1 MTTLPLPLYH
11 VWDYR
16 PVDLAFWQE
25 HLADWL
31 PEKIIDAH
39 THVADPGLRREPLTE
54 EMRRQYWV
62 NEVFEPTDGPTA
74 RRCYETVFHGRL
86 DRCVAFGI
94 PDLAFDLD
102 GGNDYVIA
110 QNQTLGWQ
118 SLVLLNP
125 RWSPERVAT
134 ELQRPTVIGLKPYY
148 ALLGHDPLTRDAHLG
163 ASIFEFLPHPLLEVA
178 DQYRAWITLHVPKAA
193 RLGHPDNLREVREL
207 RQRYPRIT
215 LVIAHLGRCYTE
227 PHAREALPALAED
240 PELYFDTSAVL
251 NPASHR
257 VALECLGPRRLVYG
271 SDCPIMYLRGRRQYQ
286 GKSYVNR
293 TDYPFHFNR
302 DREAPDVEAR
312 YTLYLYEDIR
322 AIRQACEQL
331 GITARADIQALFHDN
346 AAALIERIA
355 RGRGQRPAAAG
366 LASPTP

>member
-1 MTTLPLPLYH
+1 MSTLHHPLYH

-16 PVDLAFWQE
+16 PVDLTFWQE

-39 THVADPGLRREPLTE
+39 THVADPRLRREPLTD

-62 NEVFEPTDGPTA
+62 NEVFEPIDAPTA
-74 RRCYETVFHGRL
+74 RRCYETVFHRRL
-86 DRCVAFGI
+86 ERCVAFGI

-102 GGNDYVIA
+102 GGNDYLIA
-110 QNQTLGWQ
+110 QNQTLGWH
-118 SLVLLNP
+118 SLVLLDP
-125 RWSPERVAT
+125 HWSPERVAA

-148 ALLGHDPLTRDAHLG
+148 ALLGHDPSTRDAHLE
-163 ASIFEFLPHPLLEVA
+163 ASIFEFLPHRLLEVA

-207 RQRYPRIT
+207 RRRYPRIT

-251 NPASHR
+251 NPDSHR
-257 VALECLGPRRLVYG
+257 VALECLGPRRLLYG

-286 GKSYVNR
+286 GRSYVNR
-293 TDYPFHFNR
+293 TDYPFYFNR
-302 DREAPDVEAR
+302 EREAPEVEAR
-312 YTLYLYEDIR
+312 YTLYLYEDLR

-331 GITARADIQALFHDN
+331 GITTRADIRALFHDN
-346 AAALIERIA
+346 AAALIERIRRERSQLRSA
-355 RGRGQRPAAAG
+355 
-366 LASPTP
+366 T